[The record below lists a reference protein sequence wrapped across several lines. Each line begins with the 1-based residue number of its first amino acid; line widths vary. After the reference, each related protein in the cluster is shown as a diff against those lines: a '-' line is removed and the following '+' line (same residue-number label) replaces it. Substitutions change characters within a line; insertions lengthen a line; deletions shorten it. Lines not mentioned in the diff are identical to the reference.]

1 MKRTPMARLT
11 AVVAAAVLGL
21 AGLAAC
27 ASDSGGSDAND
38 QSSPNSAPAGDNG
51 ASESGSEG
59 AGESGASDSGETIK
73 IGFFSP
79 QSGFAASDG
88 KSALDAAN
96 LAVKHINA
104 DGGLNGANVELV
116 PYDDGSDPK
125 QAVSI
130 ATKLTTQDK
139 VSAVVSGSYSDQTL
153 AAASIFQRAGL
164 PMTAAYAVN
173 PGIPATGDG
182 MFQIATSGT
191 VEGRAGALALVD
203 KLGAKKVAI
212 VAIDND
218 FGNALVDGFKEEA
231 EKLGA
236 EIVSTDFNQFGE
248 KDFGP
253 VIDKATKAGADGFY
267 LPQYSAEAQQFLTAY
282 RQRNLEQ
289 PIVATE
295 GIDSTLQFIEPN
307 AKLADG
313 VVFTTVLNRD
323 SDDPS
328 TQKFIKDFTDAYG
341 HAPDMVA
348 ATSYDATMVLKAAAD
363 NEKST
368 DPDALKKGVTDL
380 TDYPGAAGT
389 IEKFVDRVSIHP
401 VELEIFKDGGVQH
414 YATVD
419 DPDII
424 TP

>member
-1 MKRTPMARLT
+1 MKRTPKARIT
-11 AVVAAAVLGL
+11 AVAAAALMGI

-27 ASDSGGSDAND
+27 SSGSTGSGSSDTGSSDPG
-38 QSSPNSAPAGDNG
+38 SSSAPA
-51 ASESGSEG
+51 ESGSDSSS
-59 AGESGASDSGETIK
+59 AGSGDSSGGTIK

-96 LAVKHINA
+96 LAVKHLNA
-104 DGGLNGANVELV
+104 DGGLNGATIELV
-116 PYDDGSDPK
+116 PYDDGSDAK

-130 ATKLTTQDK
+130 ATKLTTQDN
-139 VSAVVSGSYSDQTL
+139 VAAVVSGSYSDQTL
-153 AAASIFQRAGL
+153 AAASIFQRAGI

-191 VEGRAGALALVD
+191 VEGRAGAVALVD
-203 KLGAKKVAI
+203 KLGVKKVAI
-212 VAIDND
+212 IAIDND
-218 FGNALVDGFKEEA
+218 FGNALIDGFKQEA
-231 EKLGA
+231 DKLGA
-236 EIVSTDFNQFGE
+236 TIVSTDKNQFGE

-253 VIDKATKAGADGFY
+253 VIDKGIAAGAEGFY
-267 LPQYSAEAQQFLTAY
+267 IPQYSAEAQQFLTAY
-282 RQRNLEQ
+282 RQRNLTQ
-289 PIVATE
+289 PIVGTE

-313 VVFTTVLNRD
+313 MVFTTVLNRD
-323 SDDPS
+323 STDPA
-328 TQKFIKDFTDAYG
+328 TQKFLKDFTDAYG

-348 ATSYDATMVLKAAAD
+348 ATTYDAVMVLKAAAD

-368 DPDALKKGVTDL
+368 DAAALKKGITDL
-380 TDYPGAAGT
+380 TKYPGAAGT
-389 IEKFVDRVSIHP
+389 IEKFIDRVSIHP
-401 VELEIFKDGGVQH
+401 VELEVFKDGGVHH

-419 DPDII
+419 DPAII

>member
-1 MKRTPMARLT
+1 MKRTPMGRIT
-11 AVVAAAVLGL
+11 AAAAVALMGI
-21 AGLAAC
+21 GLAAC
-27 ASDSGGSDAND
+27 SSASTDTGTSTTGSSDQGQSSAASAGSGSSDS
-38 QSSPNSAPAGDNG
+38 SAA
-51 ASESGSEG
+51 ESG
-59 AGESGASDSGETIK
+59 DTIK

-104 DGGLNGANVELV
+104 GGGMNGASIQLV
-116 PYDDGSDPK
+116 PYDDGSDAK

-130 ATKLTTQDK
+130 ATKLTTQDN

-153 AAASIFQRAGL
+153 AAASIFQRAGI

-191 VEGRAGALALVD
+191 VEGRAGAVALID
-203 KLGAKKVAI
+203 KLGVKKVAI
-212 VAIDND
+212 IAIDND
-218 FGNALVDGFKEEA
+218 FGNALIDGFKQEA
-231 EKLGA
+231 DKLGA
-236 EIVSTDFNQFGE
+236 TIVSTDKNQFGE

-253 VIDKATKAGADGFY
+253 VIDKGIAAGAEGFY
-267 LPQYSAEAQQFLTAY
+267 IPQYSAEAQQFLTAY
-282 RQRNLEQ
+282 RQRNLTQ
-289 PIVATE
+289 PIVGTE

-313 VVFTTVLNRD
+313 MVFTTVLNRD
-323 SDDPS
+323 STDPA
-328 TQKFIKDFTDAYG
+328 TKKFLTDFQDAYG

-348 ATSYDATMVLKAAAD
+348 ATTYDAVMVLKAAAD

-368 DPDALKKGVTDL
+368 DAAALKKGITDL
-380 TDYPGAAGT
+380 TNYPGAAGT

-401 VELEIFKDGGVQH
+401 VELEVFKDGGVHH

-419 DPDII
+419 DPAII